1 MCLRVNELRY
11 GSKSGLKRI
20 FVWGRVFVTEK
31 LQRGLTPL
39 HSSLSLYDST
49 TGNCRRTVVPFPG
62 MLSTRIFP

>member
-31 LQRGLTPL
+31 RKIHKKYPIV
-39 HSSLSLYDST
+39 
-49 TGNCRRTVVPFPG
+49 CMFVV
-62 MLSTRIFP
+62 R

>member
-31 LQRGLTPL
+31 
-39 HSSLSLYDST
+39 
-49 TGNCRRTVVPFPG
+49 
-62 MLSTRIFP
+62 